1 MNLLSI
7 GGSNSKTSIN
17 RLFANYTASLLQKE
31 FNSIDISTLD
41 LPLFSVDLEAQ
52 IGTPTLILELSKQI
66 DASDLIVISLAENNG
81 SYNVGFK
88 NMMDWLSRIKD
99 RKTWGDKKMLLL
111 STSPGVRGG
120 MTVLEQAKGYFP
132 FMGAQLVGTFSLPK
146 FYENFDSE
154 NGIINTTYHNELL
167 QLLNTI

>member
-111 STSPGVRGG
+111 STSPGARGG

-167 QLLNTI
+167 QLLNNI